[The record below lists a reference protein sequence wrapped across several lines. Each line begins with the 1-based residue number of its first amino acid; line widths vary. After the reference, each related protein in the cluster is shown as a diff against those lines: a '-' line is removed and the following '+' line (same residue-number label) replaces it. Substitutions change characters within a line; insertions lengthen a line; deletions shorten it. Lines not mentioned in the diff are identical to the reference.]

1 MKKIILF
8 LFIFLFTIGCSSKTN
23 NIEVKEP
30 DNSVDNNSVVDSVEV
45 YTDLNST
52 PIGFYKLSGNKLTRL
67 NNINVNASSEDDIG
81 LFQIYPSN
89 EDIVNLDKAFAL
101 SYHDEWIKY
110 SNIKLGINIKYYLT
124 SGDVVS
130 YNIFSPDNT
139 FEKWEYLMNYLY
151 DDYANYG
158 RGFYS
163 HIESNQVNENT
174 LYTAFKMQ
182 AGGNINEINKILLSV
197 FTFDSSD
204 DFLNNEYRGN
214 SLHTVSIC
222 INTTNC

>member
-1 MKKIILF
+1 MKQIILF

-30 DNSVDNNSVVDSVEV
+30 DNSVDNSVVDSVEV

-52 PIGFYKLSGNKLTRL
+52 PIGFYKLSGNRLTRL

-110 SNIKLGINIKYYLT
+110 SNIKLGFNIKYYLT

-158 RGFYS
+158 RRFYS
-163 HIESNQVNENT
+163 HVESNQVNEET

-197 FTFDSSD
+197 FTFDSFD

-214 SLHTVSIC
+214 SLHTISIC
-222 INTTNC
+222 VNRSNC